1 MNTKDLVRKIHDLF
15 IVREYDGSYNLFGKY
30 VVHENN
36 GLYKVT
42 VLNDD
47 KFGVFGTLKNAV
59 TWCVFEKNNK
69 YKEKRRL
76 EELDELLA
84 STDVSIAIHAKLVQ
98 RTVDLESKSIYQA
111 KLVEEKRKKR
121 YLLKE
126 INDYNNLSKYMQRKK
141 YDESGQIK
149 FN

>member
-1 MNTKDLVRKIHDLF
+1 MIRKDLVRKIHDLF

-30 VVHENN
+30 IVHEID

-42 VLNDD
+42 VIDDD
-47 KFGVFGTLKNAV
+47 KFGVFSTLKNAV

-76 EELDELLA
+76 EELDDLLA
-84 STDVSIAIHAKLVQ
+84 SIDVNIAIHAKLVQ
-98 RTVDLESKSIYQA
+98 RTLDLEDKSIYEA

-121 YLLKE
+121 HLLKE
-126 INDYNNLSKYMQRKK
+126 INSYTDMSKYMQRRK
-141 YDESGQIK
+141 YDESGA
-149 FN
+149 N